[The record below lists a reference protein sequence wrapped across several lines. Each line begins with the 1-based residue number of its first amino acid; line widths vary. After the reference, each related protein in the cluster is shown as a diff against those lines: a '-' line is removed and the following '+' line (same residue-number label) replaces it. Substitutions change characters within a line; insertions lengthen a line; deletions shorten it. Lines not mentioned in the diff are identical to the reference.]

1 MLQKLLRNPCG
12 KLLVGMH
19 FLHARVPFHDILSL
33 FCCIAPI
40 YGPTYE
46 SGNQGT
52 SEMHEPLPDGGII
65 RKLWTNETDAYRD
78 HLLRLDADSRYRR
91 FSGTVSD
98 EFIARHAATA
108 GEIGVVVHGFFV
120 EGVLRG
126 VAELRRNGSLF
137 AHEGEAAF
145 SVEQPWQSH
154 GVGTV
159 LLERT
164 LLSARNR
171 GITSLQ
177 MQCLANNQR
186 MQQLARK
193 FAAELSFDFGGAVGE
208 VDPPRSTPLSLMRE
222 AMADNYSIATAV
234 FEAQSRLFRPV

>member
-1 MLQKLLRNPCG
+1 M
-12 KLLVGMH
+12 
-19 FLHARVPFHDILSL
+19 
-33 FCCIAPI
+33 
-40 YGPTYE
+40 
-46 SGNQGT
+46 
-52 SEMHEPLPDGGII
+52 PDGGII
-65 RKLWTNETDAYRD
+65 RKLWANETDAYRD

-91 FSGTVSD
+91 FSGTVPD

-126 VAELRRNGSLF
+126 VAELRRNGAGLGSLF

-193 FAAELSFDFGGAVGE
+193 FAAELSFDFGGVVGE

-222 AMADNYSIATAV
+222 AMADSYGIATAV
-234 FEAQSRLFRPV
+234 FEAQSRLFRPA